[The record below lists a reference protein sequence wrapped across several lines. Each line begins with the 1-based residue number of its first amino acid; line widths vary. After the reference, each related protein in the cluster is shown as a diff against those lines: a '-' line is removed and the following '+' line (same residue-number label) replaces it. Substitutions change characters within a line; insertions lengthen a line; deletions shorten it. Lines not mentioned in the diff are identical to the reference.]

1 MGPWTLSTQPWPTSY
16 ILGNIVE
23 KKRNGKCHEHG
34 YSLDNVRKHL
44 WPNPHNHYQLLQ
56 RPCLLAIS
64 SLFNCYITATCYKGH
79 FYRPRLP
86 VYAFLMKSPSVPEW
100 SVQPSLQEQTIVT
113 SPTGT
118 NQANTDGVK
127 PRPKAHRL
135 KRYDPLVEARV
146 MNQLQKRK
154 NGLTLEQLQNT
165 LKTSQAEIL
174 AVLELYRNE
183 GHVTRSKSGVWT
195 LVREEAETPKP
206 S

>member
-1 MGPWTLSTQPWPTSY
+1 M
-16 ILGNIVE
+16 
-23 KKRNGKCHEHG
+23 
-34 YSLDNVRKHL
+34 
-44 WPNPHNHYQLLQ
+44 LQ
-56 RPCLLAIS
+56 HAYLLAIS
-64 SLFNCYITATCYKGH
+64 SLFNCYITAACYKGH
-79 FYRPRLP
+79 FYCPRLP
-86 VYAFLMKSPSVPEW
+86 VYAFPMKSPSVPEW
-100 SVQPSLQEQTIVT
+100 SVQPS
-113 SPTGT
+113 PPGT
-118 NQANTDGVK
+118 NHRNFPDRNEPSDNDGVK

-154 NGLTLEQLQNT
+154 NGLTLELLQNT

>member
-1 MGPWTLSTQPWPTSY
+1 MIEYSPEKAGVGGST
-16 ILGNIVE
+16 
-23 KKRNGKCHEHG
+23 
-34 YSLDNVRKHL
+34 
-44 WPNPHNHYQLLQ
+44 
-56 RPCLLAIS
+56 
-64 SLFNCYITATCYKGH
+64 
-79 FYRPRLP
+79 
-86 VYAFLMKSPSVPEW
+86 
-100 SVQPSLQEQTIVT
+100 PSLATT
-113 SPTGT
+113 FKGT
-118 NQANTDGVK
+118 YVKNGVK

-154 NGLTLEQLQNT
+154 NGLTLELLQNT
-165 LKTSQAEIL
+165 LKTSRAEIL